1 MYTQCGHCKAI
12 FRVTMKELT
21 AAQGMLRCGECG
33 SVFDAMQSLSTTLP
47 EDRQFIKGNN
57 KTAPD
62 EVSDVPLEQVEQS
75 SRKKVYLSQAQKLS
89 EQKKASQKPIAV
101 QVKSSTPNTRK
112 NKHKN
117 SPFEK
122 SDAALKSSIKRRPSH
137 SRKFVMIAII
147 CLSLLLLLQLLYTQ
161 KNWLADQPFTAGPTR
176 AFCNLVGCDVGQRR
190 DLTQLEMLNRNVYSH
205 PNEQDVLMI
214 TATIE
219 NQADFSQPYPLLEI
233 SFLDGKNDV
242 LALRRF
248 TPEEYLPD
256 TSPQALMDSGKAIDI
271 RVKIADPGK
280 DAVRFQFR
288 FL

>member
-21 AAQGMLRCGECG
+21 AAQGVLRCGECG

-47 EDRQFIKGNN
+47 EDRQFIKGNDKPVSADE
-57 KTAPD
+57 KTVAA
-62 EVSDVPLEQVEQS
+62 ELST
-75 SRKKVYLSQAQKLS
+75 RKKVYLSQAQKLS
-89 EQKKASQKPIAV
+89 DQQKQVKQSQPVLKANTRVSSGRALGQKPRSVSKKTALT
-101 QVKSSTPNTRK
+101 SSLN
-112 NKHKN
+112 
-117 SPFEK
+117 
-122 SDAALKSSIKRRPSH
+122 RRRSH
-137 SRKFVMIAII
+137 SRKFVMIAIV

-161 KNWLADQPFTAGPTR
+161 KSWLADQPLTADVTR
-176 AFCNLVGCDVGQRR
+176 AFCDVVGCDVGQRR
-190 DLTQLEMLNRNVYSH
+190 DLTQLGMLNRNVYSH
-205 PNEQDVLMI
+205 PNEGDVLMI

-219 NQADFSQPYPLLEI
+219 NRAEFAQPYPLLEI

-248 TPEEYLPD
+248 TPDEYLPD
-256 TSPQALMDSGKAIDI
+256 TSPQALMESNKTVDI
-271 RVKIADPGK
+271 RVKIVDPGK

>member
-47 EDRQFIKGNN
+47 EDRQFIKNN
-57 KTAPD
+57 NQAASGDAVEMTAD
-62 EVSDVPLEQVEQS
+62 QVELQ

-89 EQKKASQKPIAV
+89 EQKKASQKPAAIQSKPSV
-101 QVKSSTPNTRK
+101 LSNKPNK
-112 NKHKN
+112 KP
-117 SPFEK
+117 SFAK

-161 KNWLADQPFTAGPTR
+161 KNWLADQPFTAGATR
-176 AFCNLVGCDVGQRR
+176 AFCKLVGCDVGQRR